1 MNVRPRRRAGIL
13 LHPTALPGRF
23 ATGDLGPEV
32 VRFLD
37 ALSRAGI
44 SLWQV
49 LPLGPAGA
57 GGSPY
62 DSASAFAGN
71 RYLISPERMEEE
83 GMGAGLATAAEPG
96 ADPSPWRDAILEKAW
111 DGFRSMASAESRHA
125 FESFRSEPAEREW
138 LDDWTLFT
146 ALKRRHGDAP
156 WMSWPAPLAH
166 REPVALASARNEL
179 AAAIDLE
186 AFVQFVFFRQWAAVR
201 DAARSRGIVI
211 LGDLPIYV
219 SHDSADV
226 WAHPELFELGP
237 DGSPLSVS
245 GVPPDYFSRTGQRWG
260 TPVYRW
266 DVAGQEGYRW
276 WTERFRANLRLADAL
291 RIDHFRGFVSYW
303 AVPFSEPTAASGSWR
318 PGPGKPLFDAAR
330 EALGSLPFVAE
341 DLGVITPDVEA
352 LRDGLALPGMRV
364 LQFGFA
370 RDDDPHLPHRHVAHC
385 VAYTGTHDND
395 TSRGWFESATA
406 GDRRRAADYLGVR
419 EPDVAWAFV
428 RGVFASVAET
438 AVVPMQD
445 VLDLGGQARFNTP
458 GETAGNWR
466 WRMPAGAFTP
476 ELAARLRRLVEAT
489 GRAPR

>member
-1 MNVRPRRRAGIL
+1 MNDRSPRRAGIL
-13 LHPTALPGRF
+13 LHPTALPGRSGS
-23 ATGDLGPEV
+23 GDLGPEAV
-32 VRFLD
+32 GFLD
-37 ALSRAGI
+37 ALARAGI

-71 RYLISPERMEEE
+71 RHLISPERMEEE
-83 GMGAGLATAAEPG
+83 GMGTGLAAA
-96 ADPSPWRDAILEKAW
+96 ASPDGDLSAWRDAILQRAW
-111 DGFRSMASAESRHA
+111 DGFRSKAGAEVKQA
-125 FESFRSEPAEREW
+125 FDSFRSDPAERPW
-138 LDDWTLFT
+138 LDDWTLFA
-146 ALKRRHGDAP
+146 ALKRRHGDVP
-156 WMSWPAPLAH
+156 WISWPAPLAH
-166 REPVALASARNEL
+166 REPAALVSAREEL
-179 AAAIDLE
+179 SAAIDFE

-201 DAARSRGIVI
+201 EAARSRGIAI

-219 SHDSADV
+219 SYDSADV
-226 WAHPELFELGP
+226 WAHRELFDLAP

-266 DVAGQEGYRW
+266 DVAGHDGYRW
-276 WTERFRANLRLADAL
+276 WIERFRANLRLADAV

-303 AVPFSEPTAASGSWR
+303 AVPASEPTAASGGWR
-318 PGPGKPLFDAAR
+318 PGPGGALFEAAR
-330 EALGSLPFVAE
+330 QALGCLPFVAE
-341 DLGVITPDVEA
+341 DLGVITPDVEG

-370 RDDDPHLPHRHVAHC
+370 RDDDAHLPHRHVAHC

-395 TSRGWFESATA
+395 TSRGWFANAPA
-406 GDRRRAADYLGVR
+406 GERRRASDYLGVR
-419 EPDVAWAFV
+419 EPDVAWAFI

-438 AVVPMQD
+438 AIVPMQD
-445 VLDLGGQARFNTP
+445 VLELGGQARFNTP

-466 WRMPAGAFTP
+466 WRMPDGAFTP
-476 ELAARLRRLVEAT
+476 ELARRLRRLVEAT